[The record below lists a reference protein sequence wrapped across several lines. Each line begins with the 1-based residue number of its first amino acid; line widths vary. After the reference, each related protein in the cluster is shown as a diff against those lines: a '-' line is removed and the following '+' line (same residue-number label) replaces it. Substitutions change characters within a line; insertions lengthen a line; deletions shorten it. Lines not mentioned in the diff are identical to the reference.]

1 MASRLISSA
10 RLAACMAKSSAYSA
24 SSSAC
29 SLLGW
34 LSAFSRAVAHGFGV
48 ELDVLRDAAD
58 NMELVWDMD
67 DTFMKQLSALGK
79 RMLELGIITSLPR
92 VFGVQSEHADP
103 VYRYYAAPKDARV
116 WQPVTV
122 TPSVAQA
129 AMIGNPVS
137 FPRVQRLAEKF
148 IEKGGE
154 KAFQVVQVT
163 EQQIMDAMIVANRHG
178 HIACTQGGECLAG
191 LVNAR
196 ALGLVGDDEHA
207 VLDATAHALKFSGFQ
222 DMYFNDS
229 FPEAYGV
236 KPQAGL
242 SNKPELLLPESARE
256 GKDVATFARMGAD
269 AVVARLGLSR
279 K

>member
-1 MASRLISSA
+1 
-10 RLAACMAKSSAYSA
+10 
-24 SSSAC
+24 
-29 SLLGW
+29 
-34 LSAFSRAVAHGFGV
+34 
-48 ELDVLRDAAD
+48 
-58 NMELVWDMD
+58 
-67 DTFMKQLSALGK
+67 
-79 RMLELGIITSLPR
+79 
-92 VFGVQSEHADP
+92 

-236 KPQAGL
+236 KPQAEL

>member
-1 MASRLISSA
+1 M
-10 RLAACMAKSSAYSA
+10 
-24 SSSAC
+24 
-29 SLLGW
+29 
-34 LSAFSRAVAHGFGV
+34 
-48 ELDVLRDAAD
+48 
-58 NMELVWDMD
+58 
-67 DTFMKQLSALGK
+67 
-79 RMLELGIITSLPR
+79 
-92 VFGVQSEHADP
+92 
-103 VYRYYAAPKDARV
+103 

>member
-1 MASRLISSA
+1 MDA
-10 RLAACMAKSSAYSA
+10 
-24 SSSAC
+24 
-29 SLLGW
+29 
-34 LSAFSRAVAHGFGV
+34 
-48 ELDVLRDAAD
+48 LDLPQEADQEVNRILRDHFGFEKD
-58 NMELVWDMD
+58 GDIKELKLKSEVFWQEFLLD
-67 DTFMKQLSALGK
+67 
-79 RMLELGIITSLPR
+79 R
-92 VFGVQSEHADP
+92 VTEIHARGGA
-103 VYRYYAAPKDARV
+103 RY
-116 WQPVTV
+116 
-122 TPSVAQA
+122 S
-129 AMIGNPVS
+129 
-137 FPRVQRLAEKF
+137 AEKF

-236 KPQAGL
+236 KPQAEL

>member
-1 MASRLISSA
+1 M
-10 RLAACMAKSSAYSA
+10 
-24 SSSAC
+24 
-29 SLLGW
+29 
-34 LSAFSRAVAHGFGV
+34 
-48 ELDVLRDAAD
+48 
-58 NMELVWDMD
+58 
-67 DTFMKQLSALGK
+67 
-79 RMLELGIITSLPR
+79 
-92 VFGVQSEHADP
+92 
-103 VYRYYAAPKDARV
+103 
-116 WQPVTV
+116 
-122 TPSVAQA
+122 
-129 AMIGNPVS
+129 
-137 FPRVQRLAEKF
+137 
-148 IEKGGE
+148 
-154 KAFQVVQVT
+154 VQVT

-236 KPQAGL
+236 KPQAEL

-269 AVVARLGLSR
+269 AVVAEGTEAGGHIGELTTMALVPSVCAAVSIPVIAAGGIASGRQLAAAYALGACGRPDRHLPAGQR
-279 K
+279 GVPHPPQLQAGPPQGQRHRHHCYRPHHRRARPGAQEQDGQGVHPHGEGEHPPGRA